1 MAAATYKKFLAAP
14 NSSLLADKATLLYV
28 TTTTAFSGATEI
40 VKHLNSLQKQVKT
53 KKQDA
58 MLSIEGRIVGGGNA
72 IAVEVDTALEFQT
85 SGGVYLPGLDDNFLT
100 DRVAHLAIIHIVSF
114 DDAGKIV
121 QIRQQWDQGSLL
133 KQLDII
139 GLTGRNWPIKDS
151 REQLAMIQS
160 YNKAISA
167 GPDSTSQGHN
177 EVIIRTRGNSTNAL
191 RDPHASLQLFGDREE
206 LEAAEASSVVSPY
219 AGNRPRQRGFA
230 EILGDEHHRDGAH
243 HDRSMSPSKV
253 GQGKNYQPMR
263 IFDANQEFKDED
275 ETPKGGKNYIRPNP
289 NKYEH
294 FDFADGS
301 DPQDQ
306 PERGVSHDER
316 PKSKHDSQWSFN
328 DFVTPA
334 RPQASKSFRS
344 QDDRHWDTE
353 VSNMEESAKP
363 VGRGRRDAETHFEL
377 QDDGERVARQE
388 RPGTKARGS
397 THNEGLGLYK
407 NNLFDQEG
415 AGAAPSAKPLG
426 NITNLKD
433 RTKDFDPHFAMA
445 DASPS
450 QDPHQS
456 QQVPEGR
463 MKAVKM
469 MDANWSSY
477 DKSPTS
483 QKENQHRGETLED
496 VRIHIA
502 GDGMGGKK
510 GTDRDWLYNETTE
523 QELPKAFASR
533 KGNAVAAQRT
543 GASSEGG
550 EKIHIAGDGMGG
562 KKGTNRDWL
571 YGGGGELQDGPKAL
585 TSRKG
590 NAAAA
595 QKTQNN
601 FWDF

>member
-1 MAAATYKKFLAAP
+1 MAAATYNKFLAAP
-14 NSSLLADKATLLYV
+14 SSSLLADKATLHYV
-28 TTTTAFSGATEI
+28 TTTTAFSGATDI
-40 VKHLNSLQKQVKT
+40 IKHLNSLQKQVKK

-58 MLSIEGRIVGGGNA
+58 LQVIEGRNA

-85 SGGVYLPGLDDNFLT
+85 SGGAYLPGLDDNFLT
-100 DRVAHLAIIHIVSF
+100 DRVAYLAIMHIVSF
-114 DDAGKIV
+114 DDDGKIV

-139 GLTGRNWPIKDS
+139 GKTGRNWPIKDS
-151 REQLAMIQS
+151 REQLTVIQS
-160 YNKAISA
+160 CLKSVGAA
-167 GPDSTSQGHN
+167 PAPTSQDHN
-177 EVIIRTRGNSTNAL
+177 DVIIRTRGNSTNAV
-191 RDPHASLQLFGDREE
+191 RDPHASLQLFGPRED

-219 AGNRPRQRGFA
+219 AGSRPHQRGFA
-230 EILGDEHHRDGAH
+230 EIFGDEPHGEPAH
-243 HDRSMSPSKV
+243 HDRSMSPSKA

-263 IFDANQEFKDED
+263 IFDSNQEHKDED
-275 ETPKGGKNYIRPNP
+275 EPPKGGKNYIRPNP

-306 PERGVSHDER
+306 PERGVSQDER
-316 PKSKHDSQWSFN
+316 PKSKHDSQWSFD

-334 RPQASKSFRS
+334 KPQPSKSFRN

-353 VSNMEESAKP
+353 ISNMEESDKP
-363 VGRGRRDAETHFEL
+363 AGKGRRDAETHFEL
-377 QDDGERVARQE
+377 QDDGERMPRQE
-388 RPGTKARGS
+388 RPGTKPRGS

-407 NNLFDQEG
+407 NNLF
-415 AGAAPSAKPLG
+415 GAADTPAATPAAKPLG

-450 QDPHQS
+450 QGPHRS
-456 QQVPEGR
+456 QHVPEGR

-477 DKSPTS
+477 DQSPIS
-483 QKENQHRGETLED
+483 QKENQPRGETLED
-496 VRIHIA
+496 TKIHIA

-510 GTDRDWLYNETTE
+510 GTNRDWLYSETTE
-523 QELPKAFASR
+523 QELPKALASR
-533 KGNAVAAQRT
+533 KGNAAAAQRT

-571 YGGGGELQDGPKAL
+571 YGGGGELQEGPKAL
-585 TSRKG
+585 TSRTG

-595 QKTQNN
+595 QKTQKN